1 MSAKTKIVVLHMKE
15 VIYTAIFLGLA
26 LVLAVL
32 LYLMFGRAP
41 KKEAAETTSSSYCA
55 GLYTTPVT
63 LNDTTFDVAVTVDAD
78 RIKSIELINLSE
90 TVSAA
95 YPLME
100 PALEEL
106 ATQIYATQTVDQ
118 ISYSEDSKY
127 TSQLLLSAISA
138 ALEKAKL

>member
-15 VIYTAIFLGLA
+15 VIYTVIFLGLA
-26 LVLAVL
+26 LILAVL

-41 KKEAAETTSSSYCA
+41 EKEAAETTSSSYCA

-90 TVSAA
+90 TVAAA